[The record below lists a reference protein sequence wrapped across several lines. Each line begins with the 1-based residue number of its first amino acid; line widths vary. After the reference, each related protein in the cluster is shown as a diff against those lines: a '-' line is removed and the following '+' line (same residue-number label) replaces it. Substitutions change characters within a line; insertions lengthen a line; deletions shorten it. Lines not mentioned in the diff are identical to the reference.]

1 MKQLGIEFRDSDRRM
16 GVNETP
22 PDSSGTVIDLEA
34 ILAGL
39 RRQRWVFAGWIVVMT
54 ILAIAVA
61 VTTPPSYRASATV
74 MMTDDAGSDAV
85 RDIGA
90 RANMTASDIETA
102 EQVFRSRTLALR
114 VVDELDL
121 AQNETFMNP
130 PVALTETMIDS
141 VMAVA
146 RNGVDAVVS
155 LFEPQD
161 TGPDLPPPTEEELAE
176 ERRQSAARRLQN
188 DLGVRQLGRS
198 TALRIDYE
206 FYDPVLVAAIVDTYA
221 DAYVTDQMNAA
232 FERSAR
238 TTEWLQRR
246 LAELE
251 ADAREA
257 ALDVQEYRIEN
268 DLVMVRDSLV
278 SEGNVDRF
286 NVELTQA
293 RAEAARIRA
302 RVDAYQTALAIEPE
316 ELAQDDSLRLS
327 LPGSEALDGPRE
339 MLSALRARRAE
350 VVAEFGPD
358 HSQVEAL
365 ERGIE
370 DAARRL
376 YAEMRR
382 QLEVARGELEVA
394 ETQVASLQEALDP
407 VAATNAEAT
416 RDMVELRLLEQRAE
430 SLGRLHQEFLQEFQ
444 EVGQLASFPAA
455 SVRIL
460 TGADVPRDPV
470 APSKK
475 RAVLLAVILGLLAG
489 TIHAFWREWRDRG
502 MRTEQDVVEGLG
514 QPFLGYLPTLGPG
527 DRQSLR
533 GVEKMVR
540 GRWWKA
546 SDTRRRAL
554 QQRPH
559 ATKDT
564 AGMPVIEFPLASL
577 ADPNSLYCETL
588 RRVRNA
594 TLRADT
600 GQGGRILGMT
610 SLLSGEGKTHV
621 ATDLADVMSLQGG
634 RTLLIDCDFR
644 RLSLSQAIGVRHGR
658 GIEDVLS
665 GEVDWRDALVRVNGT
680 NVDVLGW
687 DSRTRVGEPV
697 ELLGSDGMHRLI
709 KEAASQYQKVVL
721 DLAAIG
727 ATVDVREL
735 LPVIDQMVLLAQWG
749 RTSRTALQRV
759 LATEPGMQDRM
770 IGVVLNNVNL
780 RKLRRYA
787 EPTATEYLKS
797 YGT

>member
-1 MKQLGIEFRDSDRRM
+1 MNQFGIEFRDSDRRM
-16 GVNETP
+16 RVHDP
-22 PDSSGTVIDLEA
+22 PPEAAGTIVDFDA
-34 ILAGL
+34 ILSGI
-39 RRQRWVFAGWIVVMT
+39 RRQRWVFAGWIFALT
-54 ILAIAVA
+54 ILAIAIT

-74 MMTDDAGSDAV
+74 MITDDAESGAV
-85 RDIGA
+85 RDIGSA
-90 RANMTASDIETA
+90 SALTASDIETA

-121 AQNETFMNP
+121 AANEVFMNR
-130 PVALTETMIDS
+130 PVALAEQLIDGALA
-141 VMAVA
+141 MA
-146 RNGVDAVVS
+146 RRGVDAVVS
-155 LFEPQD
+155 IFEPAAPA
-161 TGPDLPPPTEEELAE
+161 TDLPPPTEADIAA
-176 ERRQSAARRLQN
+176 ERRQAAARLLQSR
-188 DLGVRQLGRS
+188 LGVNQLGRS
-198 TALRIDYE
+198 TALGIHYTMH
-206 FYDPVLVAAIVDTYA
+206 DPVLVAAIVDTYA

-232 FERSAR
+232 FERGAR
-238 TTEWLQRR
+238 TTEWLQQR

-257 ALDVQEYRIEN
+257 ALAVQEYRIEN

-286 NVELTQA
+286 NIELTQA

-302 RVDAYQTALAIEPE
+302 RVDAYETALAIEPQ
-316 ELAQDDSLRLS
+316 ELARDDSVRLS
-327 LPGSEALDGPRE
+327 LPGSAALDGPRE
-339 MLSALRARRAE
+339 MLGALRARRAE
-350 VVAEFGPD
+350 VVAEFGAD
-358 HSQVEAL
+358 HSQVAAL

-407 VAATNAEAT
+407 VAEINAEAS

-430 SLGRLHQEFLQEFQ
+430 SLGRLHQEFLQQFQ

-460 TGADVPRDPV
+460 TGADVPRDAI

-475 RAVLLAVILGLLAG
+475 RAVLLAVILGLLVG
-489 TIHAFWREWRDRG
+489 TVHAFWREWRDRG
-502 MRTEQDVVEGLG
+502 MRTEEDVVAGLG
-514 QPFLGYLPTLGPG
+514 QSFLGYLPTLGPG

-533 GVEKMVR
+533 GMEKMLR
-540 GRWWKA
+540 GKWRKA
-546 SDTRRRAL
+546 SSARRRAL
-554 QQRPH
+554 EQRPR
-559 ATKDT
+559 ATAET
-564 AGMPVIEFPLASL
+564 AGMPVVEFPLASL

-594 TLRADT
+594 TLRADG
-600 GQGGRILGMT
+600 GQSGSILGMT

-621 ATDLADVMSLQGG
+621 ASDLADVLSLQSG

-644 RLSLSQAIGVRHGR
+644 RLSLSQSIGIRHGLSVD
-658 GIEDVLS
+658 DVLS
-665 GEVDWRDALVRVNGT
+665 GRADWHDALSRLNGT
-680 NVDVLGW
+680 EVDVLGW
-687 DSRTRVGEPV
+687 DSRMRVGEPV
-697 ELLGSDGMHRLI
+697 ELLGSEGIHSLI
-709 KEAASQYQKVVL
+709 RDAASKYQKVVL

-735 LPVIDQMVLLAQWG
+735 LPVIDQMLLVAQWG

-759 LATEPGMQDRM
+759 LATEPGMEERM
-770 IGVVLNNVNL
+770 IGVVLNNVNM
-780 RKLRRYA
+780 RRLRRYA
-787 EPTATEYLKS
+787 EPTASEYLKS